1 MNSLALNLLIFVGSV
16 ALAGFVSLK
25 AFRFY
30 IRSLGMEKVMAEGI
44 LLGETGIEFPRTL
57 FLGLGKIEY
66 HEIESVELV
75 HFPATMGLR
84 FRYGK
89 ALSSRPGPSWREFI
103 QDTVVIKIKPPRLIE
118 YEAFTPKNPAEFYKE
133 LKARLER
140 SSKIETTIT

>member
-16 ALAGFVSLK
+16 ALVGFVSLK

-57 FLGLGKIEY
+57 FLGLGKIDY

-89 ALSSRPGPSWREFI
+89 TVSSRPGPSWLEFI
-103 QDTVVIKIKPPRLIE
+103 QDTVVIKLKPPRLVE
-118 YEAFTPKNPAEFYKE
+118 YEAFTPRNPVEFYKE

-140 SSKIETTIT
+140 RSKIEILP